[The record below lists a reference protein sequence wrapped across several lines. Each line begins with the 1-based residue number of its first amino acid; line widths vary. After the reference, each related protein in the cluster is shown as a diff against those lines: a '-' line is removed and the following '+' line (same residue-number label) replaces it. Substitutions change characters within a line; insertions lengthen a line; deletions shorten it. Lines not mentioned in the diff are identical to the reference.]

1 MDGEPIAASGLR
13 LTPRDLVRIGT
24 MILGGGQWNGRQ
36 VIPADWL
43 AVSFT
48 PAISMLD
55 GQQYGYQWYL
65 CTIPISDGAGGV
77 RQEKTINRLRKNPLP
92 EPVSI

>member
-1 MDGEPIAASGLR
+1 
-13 LTPRDLVRIGT
+13 
-24 MILGGGQWNGRQ
+24 
-36 VIPADWL
+36 
-43 AVSFT
+43 
-48 PAISMLD
+48 MLD